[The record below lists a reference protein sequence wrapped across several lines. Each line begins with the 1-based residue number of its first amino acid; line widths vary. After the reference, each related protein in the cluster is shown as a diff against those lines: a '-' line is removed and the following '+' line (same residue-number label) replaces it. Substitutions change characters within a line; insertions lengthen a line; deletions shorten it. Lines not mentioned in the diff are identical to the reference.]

1 MAKNPGGVTHMTVV
15 NPGRPPHRNPLQW
28 VSKGRGSKARSPMFD
43 SAKAARAWG
52 RKHSPSASSRLFV
65 VDQKGRALSEPL
77 LANGVGGE
85 MAYNLSQLRRAMRS
99 NAAAKPSGSKKRGSK
114 PAAGQAAVSR
124 GAAGGLKVTA
134 TGASSAAGGSKKASR
149 KSKPAAGLAAALAA
163 AKSGVAAA
171 KKKASKK
178 AAAKPKKRT
187 SKAKAAPAKAAG
199 SKKRTSKAKAAG
211 SVRRVPGLSFRSQY
225 HVYGTPSVRAMAANK
240 RGSRGKRHSR
250 RMRPNVL
257 AAGGKQIVQFRAG
270 SKRGETIV
278 VPSLT
283 LEHAYERDF
292 KFGGAAK
299 EAHASR
305 GTGWRKRLISYLQEA
320 EGSKRKP
327 GMSKRKGSKP
337 AAKKAS
343 KPAAKGKASA
353 KKTSKKAAATALAAN
368 RRHSMARRH
377 SKRTSKNPLY
387 TIMSNKGRKHGRK
400 HGVRKNALTVY
411 GRDLVQDVVMPAGV
425 ATGGFLIANAL
436 SNAVASNEGVRNL
449 LDRGREADAALA
461 TKSVANGVGILATL
475 GVAAWGAKSGNKL
488 ITDNATPLLTGMG
501 LAMLA
506 RLLRGTGLSPYLGQT
521 YYAAAGVG
529 EYIEQPMNGVGAY
542 VNDPSAGIGDA
553 TYYATAGLGST
564 YAEGIDPADQSSVDG
579 LMDVME
585 AAAGSPI
592 LEAAAGVG
600 EYIEQPMNGVGEYI
614 EQPMSGMGD
623 ATFYATAGLG
633 AEADADLQRWYQK
646 HQPPFVSTQTPTDMA
661 AAVTK
666 EVPYDR
672 PIPTSLVT
680 PEGKGYAGGLFARS
694 LFAGMF

>member
-28 VSKGRGSKARSPMFD
+28 VSKGRGSKSRSPMFE

-52 RKHSPSASSRLFV
+52 RKNSTSSSGLFV
-65 VDQKGRALSEPL
+65 VDQRGRALSEPL
-77 LANGVGGE
+77 RANGVGGE

-99 NAAAKPSGSKKRGSK
+99 NAVAKPSGSKKKPAGSK
-114 PAAGQAAVSR
+114 PAAGFAAVSR
-124 GAAGGLKVTA
+124 TAAGGLKVTA
-134 TGASSAAGGSKKASR
+134 TGAKASGSKKASR
-149 KSKPAAGLAAALAA
+149 KSAGLTSLMGGA
-163 AKSGVAAA
+163 AKARKAASR
-171 KKKASKK
+171 KPKASKPK
-178 AAAKPKKRT
+178 AAAKPKTGR
-187 SKAKAAPAKAAG
+187 KAASRKPKAAAKPKTSRKAG
-199 SKKRTSKAKAAG
+199 SKPKA
-211 SVRRVPGLSFRSQY
+211 VRRVAGLSFRSSY
-225 HVYGTPSVRAMAANK
+225 HMYGAPSVSAMAANR
-240 RGSRGKRHSR
+240 RGSRRRGSR

-257 AAGGKQIVQFRAG
+257 VPGGKQVVLYRQG

-283 LEHAYERDF
+283 LEHAYQRDF
-292 KFGGAAK
+292 KFGGVA
-299 EAHASR
+299 EQAHKAR
-305 GTGWRKRLISYLQEA
+305 GKGWRKQLIGYLQSA
-320 EGSKRKP
+320 EGANRKP
-327 GMSKRKGSKP
+327 GTSKKKGSKP
-337 AAKKAS
+337 AAKK
-343 KPAAKGKASA
+343 
-353 KKTSKKAAATALAAN
+353 KTSKKAAVAVAAN
-368 RRHSMARRH
+368 RRHSMGRRH
-377 SKRTSKNPLY
+377 SRKRTSKNPLY
-387 TIMSNKGRKHGRK
+387 TIMSNKRRKHGRR
-400 HGVRKNALTVY
+400 HGVRRNFSVY

-436 SNAVASNEGVRNL
+436 SNAVASNEGMRNL
-449 LDRGREADAALA
+449 LDRGRDADQALA

-488 ITDNATPLLTGMG
+488 ISDNATPLLTGMG
-501 LAMLA
+501 LSFIA
-506 RLLRGTGLSPYLGQT
+506 RLLRGTDLSPYLGQT

-529 EYIEQPMNGVGAY
+529 EYIEQPMNGFGAY

-553 TYYATAGLGST
+553 TYYATAGLGT
-564 YAEGIDPADQSSVDG
+564 YAEGIDPADQASVDG

-614 EQPMSGMGD
+614 EQPMSGLGD
-623 ATFYATAGLG
+623 ATYYATAGLG

-666 EVPYDR
+666 EVPYNR